1 MQYKQMK
8 VRFKKLSPD
17 AVIPRYAHDTD
28 AGLDLTATSLE
39 FDDDGTVTYGTGLAM
54 EIPQGYVGLIFPRSS
69 ISRREIALTNS
80 VGVIDAGYRGEITAK
95 FRPALAFANGS
106 YCHNSV
112 IPPVYNVGDR
122 IAQLIIL
129 PYPHIEPVEA
139 EELSSSER
147 GDGGYGSTGR

>member
-1 MQYKQMK
+1 MK

-69 ISRREIALTNS
+69 ISRREIALTKKQQYYKNHMATVHRYFS
-80 VGVIDAGYRGEITAK
+80 DPDHPYWVCFDSQTTRSKRMEKNAVAMGLEIVEGE
-95 FRPALAFANGS
+95 
-106 YCHNSV
+106 
-112 IPPVYNVGDR
+112 D
-122 IAQLIIL
+122 
-129 PYPHIEPVEA
+129 
-139 EELSSSER
+139 
-147 GDGGYGSTGR
+147 

>member
-1 MQYKQMK
+1 MK

-39 FDDDGTVTYGTGLAM
+39 FDDDGTVTYGTGLAV

-95 FRPALAFANGS
+95 FRPALSFCNGS
-106 YCHNSV
+106 YYHDRV
-112 IPPVYNVGDR
+112 ISPVYNVGDR
-122 IAQLIIL
+122 IAQLIIM

-147 GDGGYGSTGR
+147 GTGGYGSTGR